1 MPPRRSLSRPRRAA
15 VLAAG
20 ALGGFA
26 VFVVAAWALDT
37 QSHRGRV
44 VRDVALAGEPV
55 GGMTRSELG
64 AFVDEVAERY
74 DRAAIEVQAPD
85 GGFRAGASE
94 LGVAVDRPATVDVA
108 LRLGREGS
116 LPSRLWRWI
125 RHLVG
130 GDRRARTVLRVD
142 EAAVARV
149 VAERDPAR
157 VLPTEPTIAERDG
170 RLVGVEGRPGSQ
182 IDPVSLA
189 SSLSGADL
197 GRDPVVVAA
206 GRAPIA
212 PRFSLQD
219 AERLADEAE
228 ALANGGFKLK
238 AGPQEVDVPAPV
250 FRRWVKA
257 VPAEDGLRLAPET
270 ASIGDDLAKLFPRP
284 VVPPTDA
291 GFAVSGGSVVVT
303 PAKSGS
309 GCCGPGAVDLIAR
322 AVADPT
328 QQPVELPLREIPARR
343 DEAAVRR
350 LGIVEQ
356 VATFTTSHASGE
368 PRVRN
373 IHRMADMIRGTVIA
387 PGETFSINRITGPR
401 TGDKGFVEAPIIG
414 AMNTF
419 ASEVGGGVSQFATTM
434 FNAAF
439 FAGLE
444 IPEYQMHGLYI
455 SRYPYAREA
464 TLSFPRPDLKVRN
477 NSPYGVLVW
486 PTYTGTSIT
495 VSLYSTRWVEEVTQS
510 NQTST
515 DRGPCKVVTT
525 ELTRRWLDGRTA
537 VDRFTGL
544 YAPEEGVSC
553 S

>member
-1 MPPRRSLSRPRRAA
+1 MPARRSSSRHRRAA

-20 ALGGFA
+20 ALGGLIA
-26 VFVVAAWALDT
+26 FVVAAWALDS
-37 QSHRGRV
+37 QSHDGRV
-44 VRDVALAGEPV
+44 VRDVALAGRPV
-55 GGMTRSELG
+55 GGMTRAELA
-64 AFVDEVAERY
+64 AFVDEVAGRY
-74 DRAAIEVQAPD
+74 DQAVIDVQAPD
-85 GGFRAGASE
+85 GGFRAGADE
-94 LGVAVDRPATVDVA
+94 LGVAVDRPATVDAA

-116 LPSRLWRWI
+116 LPSRLWGWV

-130 GDRRARTVLRVD
+130 DDRRARAVLRLD
-142 EAAVARV
+142 EAAVAHV

-170 RLVGVEGRPGSQ
+170 RLVGVEGRAGSQ
-182 IDPVSLA
+182 IDPVSLT

-197 GRDPVVVAA
+197 SQDPVVVGA
-206 GRAPIA
+206 GRAPLP

-219 AERLADEAE
+219 AERLAGEAE
-228 ALANGGFKLK
+228 ALANGGFELK
-238 AGPQEVDVPAPV
+238 AGPQEVVVPAPV

-257 VPAEDGLRLAPET
+257 VPADDGLRLAPET
-270 ASIGDDLAKLFPRP
+270 AAIADDLAKLFPRP

-291 GFAVSGGSVVVT
+291 GLSVSGGSVVVT

-322 AVADPT
+322 AVTDPSR
-328 QQPVELPLREIPARR
+328 QPVDLPLREIPPRR

-350 LGIVEQ
+350 LGVVEQ
-356 VATFTTSHASGE
+356 VATFTTSHAGGE

-387 PGETFSINRITGPR
+387 PGQTFSVNGVTGPR
-401 TGDKGFVEAPIIG
+401 TRDKGFVEAPIIG
-414 AMNTF
+414 AMNRF
-419 ASEVGGGVSQFATTM
+419 ANEVGGGVSQFATTM

-455 SRYPYAREA
+455 SRYPYGREA

-477 NSPYGVLVW
+477 NSPHGVLVW
-486 PTYTGTSIT
+486 PTYTGSAIT

-510 NQTST
+510 NQTSS

-525 ELTRRWLDGRTA
+525 ERTRRWLDGRTG
-537 VDRFTGL
+537 VDRFTGV
-544 YAPEEGVSC
+544 YAPAEGVSC